1 MVTEFIRRQRKM
13 GLNIQEKLRVMGV
26 ADLTKG
32 GAYFKYFRGHQ
43 N

>member
-1 MVTEFIRRQRKM
+1 M
-13 GLNIQEKLRVMGV
+13 GLNIQEKVRVMGV
-26 ADLTKG
+26 ADLIQR

>member
-1 MVTEFIRRQRKM
+1 M
-13 GLNIQEKLRVMGV
+13 GLNIQERVRVVGG
-26 ADLTKG
+26 ADLIQR

>member
-13 GLNIQEKLRVMGV
+13 GLNIQERVRVVGV
-26 ADLTKG
+26 ADLIQG
-32 GAYFKYFRGHQ
+32 GAYFKYLRGHQ

>member
-1 MVTEFIRRQRKM
+1 MVTEFIRQRKM
-13 GLNIQEKLRVMGV
+13 GLNIQERVRVVDG
-26 ADLTKG
+26 ADLIQG